1 MKTKTINYIFMTLII
16 AFAIFAWFFIP
27 NPLIQEIAVS
37 GAILYFAIMM
47 LLLRI
52 KDDRKQPDRANKKT
66 GIYSEFY
73 KGVYIGFGIVLGINF
88 FIQLFTDD
96 ETMKMT
102 SRVFTYT
109 YAAILGI
116 IYLTTRN
123 K

>member
-1 MKTKTINYIFMTLII
+1 MKKIRFSYILLAII
-16 AFAIFAWFFIP
+16 VAFAVFAYFFIP

-52 KDDRKQPDRANKKT
+52 RDDREQPDRANKKT

-73 KGVYIGFGIVLGINF
+73 RGVYIGFGIVLGINF
-88 FIQLFTDD
+88 FIHLFADD
-96 ETMKMT
+96 ETMKIT
-102 SRVFTYT
+102 SRVFTCT

-116 IYLTTRN
+116 FYLTTRN

>member
-1 MKTKTINYIFMTLII
+1 MTMGYVILAII
-16 AFAIFAWFFIP
+16 VAFAIFAYFFIP

-37 GAILYFAIMM
+37 GAILYFVIMM

-52 KDDRKQPDRANKKT
+52 KDDREHPDRADKKT

-73 KGVYIGFGIVLGINF
+73 RGLYIGFGIVLGINF
-88 FIQLFTDD
+88 FIHIFADD
-96 ETMKMT
+96 EAMKIT
-102 SRVFTYT
+102 SRVFTCT

-116 IYLTTRN
+116 FYLTTRN

>member
-1 MKTKTINYIFMTLII
+1 MKKITINLIMLVFI
-16 AFAIFAWFFIP
+16 VAFVIFAYFFNP
-27 NPLIQEIAVS
+27 NPLIKDISVS
-37 GAILYFAIMM
+37 IAILYFFILVI
-47 LLLRI
+47 LLKR
-52 KDDRKQPDRANKKT
+52 KDDRQQPGEAQKSK

-73 KGVYIGFGIVLGINF
+73 KGIYIGFGIVLGINF

-116 IYLTTRN
+116 IYLIKRS

>member
-1 MKTKTINYIFMTLII
+1 MLVFIVVFV
-16 AFAIFAWFFIP
+16 IFAYFFNP
-27 NPLIQEIAVS
+27 NPLIKDIAVS
-37 GAILYFAIMM
+37 IAILYFFILVI
-47 LLLRI
+47 LLKR
-52 KDDRKQPDRANKKT
+52 KDDRQQPGEAQKSK

-73 KGVYIGFGIVLGINF
+73 KGIYIGFGIVLGINF

-116 IYLTTRN
+116 IYLIKRN

>member
-1 MKTKTINYIFMTLII
+1 LKKTTVNYILLAVIV
-16 AFAIFAWFFIP
+16 AFAIFAYLFNP
-27 NPLIQEIAVS
+27 NPLIKDIAVS
-37 GAILYFAIMM
+37 SAILYFFILII
-47 LLLRI
+47 LLKR
-52 KDDRKQPDRANKKT
+52 KDDRQQPDEAQKSK

-116 IYLTTRN
+116 IYLIKRN

>member
-1 MKTKTINYIFMTLII
+1 
-16 AFAIFAWFFIP
+16 
-27 NPLIQEIAVS
+27 
-37 GAILYFAIMM
+37 M

-52 KDDRKQPDRANKKT
+52 KDDKEHPDRANKKT

-73 KGVYIGFGIVLGINF
+73 RGVYIGFGIVLGINF
-88 FIQLFTDD
+88 FIQLFSDD
-96 ETMKMT
+96 EIMKIT

-116 IYLTTRN
+116 IYLVKRN

>member
-1 MKTKTINYIFMTLII
+1 MRKTTVNYILLAVIVV
-16 AFAIFAWFFIP
+16 FAVFAYFFIP

-37 GAILYFAIMM
+37 GAILYFVIMM

-52 KDDRKQPDRANKKT
+52 RDDREQPDRANKKT

-73 KGVYIGFGIVLGINF
+73 RGVYIGFGIVLGIHF
-88 FIQLFTDD
+88 FIQLLTDD

-116 IYLTTRN
+116 IYLIRRN